1 MEFSIYSPSP
11 SHREMYSRLGF
22 PISDSGDRVVW
33 IGDGHP
39 RASDLHIRRCGWLR
53 GDDSSSFVRS
63 LHQLGG
69 PFLDLREFVCP
80 VGLASFAPLYGAGTS
95 RPILPSGSFQ
105 GRGLFLHRDDPQI
118 SSVTISIGDGIIRWV
133 RPGIPSIPK
142 FSRWSI
148 GGRIVQGVLSSSVD
162 HPGGF
167 VVLEPSD
174 LVRVFGYEPPLRSL
188 SPSDLQDLVPATV
201 LSRIF
206 DWFSSALRRNPD
218 AMSVI
223 TPSPR

>member
-1 MEFSIYSPSP
+1 MEFSIYSPSLA
-11 SHREMYSRLGF
+11 HREMYSRLGF
-22 PISDSGDRVVW
+22 PVSDSGDRVIW

-39 RASDLHIRRCGWLR
+39 RASDLHVRRSGWLR
-53 GDDSSSFVRS
+53 GDESSSFIRS

-80 VGLASFAPLYGAGTS
+80 VGLSPFVSIYGAGTS
-95 RPILPSGSFQ
+95 RPVLPSGSFH
-105 GRGLFLHRDDPQI
+105 GRGLFIHRDDPQI
-118 SSVTISIGDGIIRWV
+118 SAAISVDDGIIRWV
-133 RPGIPSIPK
+133 RPGIPSTPR
-142 FSRWSI
+142 FSKWSV
-148 GGRIVQGVLSSSVD
+148 GGRVVQGVLSSSVD

-174 LVRVFGYEPPLRSL
+174 LVQIFGYEPPARTL
-188 SPSDLQDLVPATV
+188 SPSDLQDLVPSAA
-201 LSRIF
+201 LSRLF